1 MPNNVKLPKP
11 GKPKMSP
18 EVAAALGVSADDVD
32 LSNDAPAPDATT
44 APPTAAAVTE
54 PPTPAP
60 SAADTPTPTPAPA
73 ATDTPPAPPAPA
85 APVTAPDLTAQLQQ
99 AQGALTFAQSEL
111 TTARRDLTAAQQ
123 AQQSAETRLAAIT
136 AERDAALVPMRTAVQ
151 AMAVPLNQSVANI
164 DALTL
169 PQLCDTYTTMRA
181 ELTKRFPVGGKAK
194 TELNAPVEAPNAPAA
209 GAPNPM
215 NAAAV
220 AATALSGSTRK

>member
-18 EVAAALGVSADDVD
+18 EVAAALGVSPDAVE
-32 LSNDAPAPDATT
+32 LTNDAPEVEATT
-44 APPTAAAVTE
+44 TPPAATE
-54 PPTPAP
+54 P
-60 SAADTPTPTPAPA
+60 PTPAPA
-73 ATDTPPAPPAPA
+73 ATDTPPAPAAPAPA
-85 APVTAPDLTAQLQQ
+85 ATDTPPVQAAAAPELTAQLQQ
-99 AQGALTFAQSEL
+99 AQGALSFAQGEL
-111 TTARRDLTAAQQ
+111 TTARRELTAAQQ
-123 AQQSAETRLAAIT
+123 AQQSAETRLAALT

-151 AMAVPLNQSVANI
+151 AIAVPLGQSVANI

-169 PQLCDTYTTMRA
+169 PQLCETYTTLRA

-194 TELNAPVEAPNAPAA
+194 TEPNAPVEATNAPNG